1 MWENLQPFLVA
12 HKKGVGIFGDS
23 ITFAGSL
30 ILSCEALFKKTERVS
45 IGRKRKLIEHTPY
58 LKSRSGESV
67 TNEQIENKWVDLW
80 LFLSKAGILTLTL
93 GFLALLLGRIFAE

>member
-1 MWENLQPFLVA
+1 MWESLPQLLLA
-12 HKKGVGIFGDS
+12 HTKAVGIIGDS

-30 ILSCEALFKKTERVS
+30 ILALEAIFKKKERVS
-45 IGRKRKLIEHTPY
+45 VKNKRNLLKHTPY

-67 TNEQIENKWVDLW
+67 TNEQIEDNWIDFW
-80 LFLSKAGILTLTL
+80 SHLSMAGIITLTL